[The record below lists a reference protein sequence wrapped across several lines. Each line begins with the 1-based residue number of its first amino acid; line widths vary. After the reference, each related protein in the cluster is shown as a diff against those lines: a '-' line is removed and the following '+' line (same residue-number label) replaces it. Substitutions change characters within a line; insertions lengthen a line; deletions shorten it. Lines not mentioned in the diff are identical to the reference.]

1 MQNLQTKKKPIPQE
15 PESMRSIE
23 ANEPAPPPVNS
34 AGTTLKNAR
43 EQWGLSL
50 AEVAENLNLG
60 SDTIEAIEADN
71 YSSLPGTTFVKG
83 YIRSYAKLLQL
94 DVEGLMGNIDLQ
106 PERITEI
113 PSTRAALRLK
123 GKTRNRE
130 KSKKKS
136 GFLKWLMILIFL
148 AVAFFGILQL
158 PKLGIEPIDKLLNQI
173 GVKTETSTNPDG
185 STQLIIPS
193 NTGNDSNSEQ
203 NATQPSNSTPSD
215 QPKGAL
221 IRIE

>member
-1 MQNLQTKKKPIPQE
+1 VQNLQPEKSPIPEE

-23 ANEPAPPPVNS
+23 ANEPPPPAVNS
-34 AGTTLKNAR
+34 AGTTLRVAR

-50 AEVAENLNLG
+50 TDVAENLNLG
-60 SDTIEAIEADN
+60 TDTIEAIESDD

-130 KSKKKS
+130 KGKKKS
-136 GFLKWLMILIFL
+136 GFLKWLVILIFL
-148 AVAFFGILQL
+148 TIAFFAVLQL
-158 PKLGIEPIDKLLNQI
+158 PKLGIEPIDKLLHQL
-173 GVKTETSTNPDG
+173 GVKTEISTSQDG
-185 STQLIIPS
+185 NTQLIIPS
-193 NTGNDSNSEQ
+193 SSDATGGSKSNV
-203 NATQPSNSTPSD
+203 TQPNDAVQSD
-215 QPKGAL
+215 KPKGAL

>member
-1 MQNLQTKKKPIPQE
+1 ME
-15 PESMRSIE
+15 PVPERLT
-23 ANEPAPPPVNS
+23 S
-34 AGTTLKNAR
+34 AGTTLRNTR
-43 EQWGLSL
+43 EEWGLTVE
-50 AEVAENLNLG
+50 EVADNLNLG
-60 SDTIEAIEADN
+60 VEAIEAIESDD

-113 PSTRAALRLK
+113 PSTRAALRMK

-130 KSKKKS
+130 KVKKKS
-136 GFLKWLMILIFL
+136 GVLKWLLTFILIGFVVIVGL
-148 AVAFFGILQL
+148 SQL
-158 PKLGIEPIDKLLNQI
+158 PKLGIASLNDLLAKI
-173 GVKTETSTNPDG
+173 GVEVEQTTGVENENQLLIPQQSG
-185 STQLIIPS
+185 STENSSIVTPS
-193 NTGNDSNSEQ
+193 TSSSNSSSSSSE
-203 NATQPSNSTPSD
+203 